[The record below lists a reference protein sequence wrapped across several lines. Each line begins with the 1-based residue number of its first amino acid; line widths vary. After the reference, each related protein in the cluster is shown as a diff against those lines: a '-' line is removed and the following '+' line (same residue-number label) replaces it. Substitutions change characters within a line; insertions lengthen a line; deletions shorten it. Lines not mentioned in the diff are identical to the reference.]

1 LFIQIRRALSVL
13 EAVIRFLV
21 LPFFFRKRAETG
33 PVRLRK
39 ALESLGGTWIK
50 LGQALA
56 LRFDLLP
63 SDYCL
68 ELFRL
73 LNRLQ
78 PFDVVEVRRVI
89 REELQADPEE
99 IFKSFDPICFAAASI
114 GQVHRAVLHSGEAV
128 AVKIQRPGVDSLIRA
143 DIKLMYYSCWLIDA
157 TGLLGRTRSRDL
169 IDEFSR
175 WTEDELDYRIE
186 AKHGYYLERNAA
198 GATIEEDAHVFWQY
212 TRRRILTTRF
222 LEGPTIDQVL
232 RALRDRDTGYLNQLA
247 AQGITPPR
255 LARHICWNLLNQ
267 VYIEGYFHADLHPA
281 NIIAL
286 PESRIGYVDFGIT
299 GILPDNIR
307 NSLIYY
313 AWNLFEN
320 NLFRAVEE
328 IMRWVVPTSATDVG
342 AARRE
347 LSLILKD
354 YLLAV
359 QQPSD
364 SPFRAEI
371 PQFEVRMLEVVRQ
384 FGMALTPELSM
395 YFKALI
401 TASAVIFQL
410 DPSFDLAEVESSFF
424 REMLSGKFRSWFN
437 PDKISSSLFSLQY
450 RSDQLLNSFEQLVES
465 TTEDITSVAEDVRGR
480 IHIYTFVSFALG
492 AMFFLLK
499 TVPIR
504 DLPPIVTRVLPW
516 LVYSI
521 IAAIC
526 VFVFG
531 VLRQARRL
539 PPSGSTPSADNIV
552 RRRRP
557 R

>member
-1 LFIQIRRALSVL
+1 VFLQLRRALSVFVSV
-13 EAVIRFLV
+13 ARFLV
-21 LPFFFRKRAETG
+21 LPFFFRKRADSG

-39 ALESLGGTWIK
+39 ALEFLGGTWIK

-63 SDYCL
+63 ADYCV

-73 LNRLQ
+73 LNRLE
-78 PFDVVEVRRVI
+78 PFDIAIVRKVI
-89 REELQADPEE
+89 REELQAEPEDV
-99 IFKSFDPICFAAASI
+99 FQSFDPNCFAAASI

-128 AVKIQRPGVDSLIRA
+128 AVKVQRPRVDLIIRA
-143 DIKLMYYSCWLIDA
+143 DIKLMYWSCWLIDA
-157 TGLLGRTRSRDL
+157 VGILGRTRSRDL

-186 AKHGYYLERNAA
+186 AKHGYYLERNAT
-198 GATIEEDAHVFWQY
+198 GASTEEDAHVFWQF
-212 TRRRILTTRF
+212 TRRRILTSKF
-222 LEGPTIDQVL
+222 LEGATIDRVL
-232 RALRDRDTGYLNQLA
+232 RAVRERDTNYLDRLA
-247 AQGITPPR
+247 TQGITPSR

-267 VYIEGYFHADLHPA
+267 VYVEGYFHADLHPA

-286 PESRIGYVDFGIT
+286 PESKIGYVDFGIT
-299 GILPDNIR
+299 GILPDNVR
-307 NSLIYY
+307 KSLVYY

-320 NLFRAVEE
+320 NLYRSVEE
-328 IMRWVVPTSATDVG
+328 FMRWVVPTTSTDVS

-347 LSLILKD
+347 LLQILKD

-359 QQPSD
+359 QQPAD

-371 PQFEVRMLEVVRQ
+371 PQFEIRMLEVVRRY
-384 FGMALTPELSM
+384 GMSLSAELSI

-410 DPSFDLAEVESSFF
+410 DPSFDLAEIESTFF
-424 REMLSGKFRSWFN
+424 REVLATKSRSWLN
-437 PDKISSSLFSLQY
+437 PENIDSFLFGLQY
-450 RSDQLLNSFEQLVES
+450 RSDRLLNSIEQLVES
-465 TTEDITSVAEDVRGR
+465 TTEDIKSVAEDVRGR
-480 IHIYTFVSFALG
+480 IHVYTFVSFALG

-499 TVPIR
+499 TVPPR
-504 DLPPIVTRVLPW
+504 DLPPSVIKVFPW

-521 IAAIC
+521 IFAIC
-526 VFVFG
+526 MFVFG

-552 RRRRP
+552 RRRRS